1 MTRVQG
7 NLKVVTGVTDGV
19 TEVWVRAARSRAVDG
34 GWLMT
39 AADRQPVLNGA
50 VDLELLPGACVLVAV
65 TAGEPGETVELI
77 VPETGTASLEAC
89 IRAAEAA
96 GDLERNA
103 LDELRQ
109 DFGAWVDE
117 VRASLGSAASSAS
130 AARSSANAAKTNAGR
145 AATSATNASK
155 SATAAAGSASAA
167 DKSRSDASA
176 FANSAKTAS
185 ESASASAQ
193 QAAGS
198 MDAASAEASGAAISA
213 STAASSAK
221 TAKADADRAQV
232 SADTAEASATT
243 AASSAGNAE
252 AYAFQAANVASSTS
266 WTGDRLT
273 VNGQTSPPLTGPSG
287 EKGATGPRGDRGPE
301 GPPGPAGKDG
311 EVTFAALSEAEKLSL
326 KGEPGPQGPAG
337 PTGAR
342 GATGKTGPAGPAGPT
357 GPQGPEGPSGPQ
369 GPPGEPGAGGARGV
383 AVQGSGA
390 DPLAE
395 GAKSLAVGWETY
407 GKGTSSTAIG
417 YAANAEGDS
426 STAIGSYSKASA
438 EGATAIGTS
447 SQANADCATAIGPG
461 HRVTAPGE
469 THIGVPKFFLKPLGV
484 SSRVVL
490 HGTAEATEPAS
501 APEHLVSKGYVDE
514 KLESLESGGGGGSL
528 PSFEELDVDLVSG
541 NYKEKLSALSQGVN
555 VVLSFSTADP
565 FLAAWKSGDAT
576 TITVRIKGSKLEEE
590 LEDRAIAGGS
600 MCGWSFDGK
609 SILAA
614 MTEAEEPTSEEE
626 QRALFERAASPKFKV
641 FHGEFVDGD
650 LRFEIPEGFT
660 PPMGAANIIFM

>member
-39 AADRQPVLNGA
+39 AADRQPVSNGA
-50 VDLELLPGACVLVAV
+50 VDLDLLPGACVLVAV
-65 TAGEPGETVELI
+65 SAGEPGETVELI

-103 LDELRQ
+103 LDELRR

-117 VRASLGSAASSAS
+117 VRGSVGSAADSAQSAASSAS
-130 AARSSANAAKTNAGR
+130 AARSSASKAAS
-145 AATSATNASK
+145 SAK
-155 SATAAAGSASAA
+155 AAAGFADAAGASEKAA
-167 DKSRSDASA
+167 ASSRSDSSA
-176 FANSAKTAS
+176 FASSARSASEQATAS
-185 ESASASAQ
+185 AQQATASAQ
-193 QAAGS
+193 QAAGY
-198 MDAASAEASGAAISA
+198 MDAASEAESKATISA
-213 STAASSAK
+213 DVAGSFATSAQSE
-221 TAKADADRAQV
+221 ADRAKI
-232 SADTAEASATT
+232 SADIASSSARTAEHN
-243 AASSAGNAE
+243 AGNAE
-252 AYAFQAANVASSTS
+252 AYALQAVNVASSTS

-287 EKGATGPRGDRGPE
+287 EKGAAGPRGDRGPE

-326 KGEPGPQGPAG
+326 KGEPGPQGP
-337 PTGAR
+337 
-342 GATGKTGPAGPAGPT
+342 
-357 GPQGPEGPSGPQ
+357 EGPKGDPGPQ

-407 GKGTSSTAIG
+407 GKGTSSVAIG
-417 YAANAEGDS
+417 YAADAEGDS

-447 SQANADCATAIGPG
+447 SQANADCATVIGPG

-469 THIGVPKFFLKPLGV
+469 THIGVPEAFVKPLGV
-484 SSRVVL
+484 PSRVVL
-490 HGTAEATEPAS
+490 HGTAEATKPATEPG
-501 APEHLVSKGYVDE
+501 HLVSKGYVDE
-514 KLESLESGGGGGSL
+514 KLESLGSGG
-528 PSFEELDVDLVSG
+528 
-541 NYKEKLSALSQGVN
+541 A
-555 VVLSFSTADP
+555 
-565 FLAAWKSGDAT
+565 KSGFDQSHFFFEAKNPDDGEWRT
-576 TITVRIKGSKLEEE
+576 FPTF
-590 LEDRAIAGGS
+590 
-600 MCGWSFDGK
+600 FDGK
-609 SILAA
+609 NLYALVYEDLMVGIDMETGEGRDRRYRVRVEDPDNEFVIGSFDLMGEAVLAA
-614 MTEAEEPTSEEE
+614 ETAEALKAAMAELEGDGYEPQSSIVFGIKTETAYMVANWSSLEGGGFI
-626 QRALFERAASPKFKV
+626 LDLPKKYAGLNGVITFS
-641 FHGEFVDGD
+641 
-650 LRFEIPEGFT
+650 
-660 PPMGAANIIFM
+660 FM